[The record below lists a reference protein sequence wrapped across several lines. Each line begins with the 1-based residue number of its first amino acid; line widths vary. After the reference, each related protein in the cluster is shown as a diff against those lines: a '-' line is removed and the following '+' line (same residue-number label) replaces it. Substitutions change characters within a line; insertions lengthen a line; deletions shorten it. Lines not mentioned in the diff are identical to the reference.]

1 VLFFSKQRSHELQQ
15 EYELELKEASTVTL
29 RALRVQNRLYE
40 SPVESQ
46 LMMVYDEHKRFLGA
60 RPKTPFVELFC
71 VRLNDRFTKTGS
83 GQTQGNAEK
92 WGIFSAGA
100 SDAWPEELK
109 LPKGKATV
117 IMQIR

>member
-1 VLFFSKQRSHELQQ
+1 MLARLGTNIGKAALKKGTDTVLFFSKQRSHELQQ

-60 RPKTPFVELFC
+60 RPKTPFVEPFC

-92 WGIFSAGA
+92 
-100 SDAWPEELK
+100 
-109 LPKGKATV
+109 
-117 IMQIR
+117 